1 MADYIITLPD
11 GSQFTIQS
19 GTIDNTYDI
28 PLVGQDAIN
37 YGDDFA
43 TAFMRLLVNFAD
55 DTAPAFGGQRLAGQL
70 WYDTTPLT
78 GGLRVY
84 DGSTWDNIA
93 LESGIV
99 TIDGNQ
105 TINDTKT
112 FSDAPAFIAS
122 GTPFTVNSTTQVS
135 NLNASLLEGL
145 ASTAFA
151 TALQGTKAD
160 AAEVNIG
167 NPPVDGYIYSSTASG
182 TRSWISPSAGSG
194 TFTPVDIAAAASPNT
209 MSIILS
215 DDPTGSQDP
224 MTTAGLTFNGSTN
237 TLTTTTFVGNLTG
250 TASNATNATTAASAT
265 VATTVTLTDE
275 SAETT
280 AWPVFSN
287 TLTGDHQIHT
297 NAGLGW
303 NASTQVLTVIGGFSG
318 PGSNITALD
327 AGNVSSG
334 VLAVLRGGTGVTTA
348 TGSGS
353 SFVLHTAP
361 TFVTRIT
368 VPEIRNGASGVDIQ
382 YNSVDALGTQ
392 AYNGTDN
399 TSGAYVRDGDNNLR
413 DVGFNQMITYAV
425 TSSGTTTLGQ
435 DTAGHSYR
443 ATNSTGVASFEVP
456 ATDTAIPNGAMWI
469 IRNFTTST
477 GTVTIDS
484 VAASGDTLRH
494 YNGSGTL
501 VASVSG
507 ANPFT
512 LARGG
517 VATVVKVADG
527 EYEMWGIGIT
537 GGA

>member
-1 MADYIITLPD
+1 MADYIITFPD

-19 GTIDNTYDI
+19 GTIDNQYDI

-37 YGDDFA
+37 YGDEFA
-43 TAFMRLLVNFAD
+43 TAFTRLLVNFAD
-55 DTAPAFGGQRLAGQL
+55 TTAPAFGTQRLAGQL

-112 FSDAPAFIAS
+112 FSSAPAFTAS
-122 GTPFTVNSTTQVS
+122 GEPFTVNSTTQVT
-135 NLNASLLEGL
+135 NLNASTLEGN

-151 TALQGTKAD
+151 TASQGLKAD

-167 NPPVDGYIYSSTASG
+167 NPPVNGYVYSSTTGG
-182 TRSWISPSAGSG
+182 TRSWVAPTAGTG
-194 TFTPVDIAAAASPNT
+194 QIDPADIATASTPNA
-209 MSIILS
+209 MSVILS
-215 DDPTGSQDP
+215 DTPADPGQDP
-224 MTTAGLTFNGSTN
+224 ITTAGLTFNGSTN
-237 TLTTTTFVGNLTG
+237 TLTTTSFVGNLTG
-250 TASNATNATTAASAT
+250 TATNADNATLAATAT
-265 VATTVTLTDE
+265 VASTVTLSNEAAD
-275 SAETT
+275 TT
-280 AWPVFSN
+280 TFVAFAN
-287 TLTGDHQIHT
+287 TATGDQQIHT
-297 NAGLGW
+297 NAGLAF
-303 NASTQVLTVIGGFSG
+303 NSSSATLTATNLAGN
-318 PGSNITALD
+318 GSNITALN

-334 VLAVLRGGTGVTTA
+334 TLAVLRGGTGVTTA

-353 SFVLHTAP
+353 SFVLSTAP
-361 TFVTRIT
+361 TFTTRIT

-399 TSGAYVRDGDNNLR
+399 TSGAYVRDGDNAIRN
-413 DVGFNQMITYAV
+413 VGFNEMITNDI
-425 TSSGTTTLGQ
+425 TSSQSLLQ
-435 DTAGHSYR
+435 ADAGHSYR
-443 ATNSTGVASFEVP
+443 CTNSSGTVTLTTL
-456 ATDTAIPNGAMWI
+456 ATDTAIPSGAVWI

-477 GTVTIDS
+477 GAVQVNS
-484 VAASGDTLRH
+484 ASGDTLRH
-494 YNGSGTL
+494 YDGSGTIKS
-501 VASVSG
+501 SVSG
-507 ANPFT
+507 ANVFQ

-517 VATVVKVADG
+517 VATVVKVSDG
-527 EYEMWGIGIT
+527 IYEMWGIGLT